1 MRVFLYKDPTIHF
14 HLDFS
19 ASVEARLFGFTF
31 ASLGIDG
38 DVRRDSGT
46 GRAAITST

>member
-1 MRVFLYKDPTIHF
+1 MHF

-19 ASVEARLFGFTF
+19 ASVEARLFGFSF

-38 DVRRDSGT
+38 SFDALQSAGSAT
-46 GRAAITST
+46 TST